1 MYDKNY
7 PNFFVSGYYVYKK
20 AYKPA
25 KAEGLVLNV
34 NRPDNF
40 PGILWTVSLNGFGL
54 LWPFLI

>member
-1 MYDKNY
+1 MIKNY
-7 PNFFVSGYYVYKK
+7 PNFYVSGYYVNKK

-40 PGILWTVSLNGFGL
+40 PGILWTVSLNGFAFFGL
-54 LWPFLI
+54 L